1 LDAIK
6 RIIDANFDDNIGIG
20 LQLVNLAVALSDVVV
35 ICIERLSRSSNDFVK
50 QIQETIQNMNQLGN
64 KKLIL
69 LHNYKDIESA
79 ELALS
84 TFKIYVVEKLN
95 ARTQKEGYWISQYK
109 DVDFPIYQLIIGREN
124 CPSERKYSRQ
134 PYDDLKNL
142 IACMKNE
149 TLERQFEEELLN
161 TMNYN
166 RNEFNN
172 MYNKRF
178 IMNRE
183 NIELNNG
190 YNRNEVYAYK
200 K

>member
-6 RIIDANFDDNIGIG
+6 RIIDANFDDKIGIG
-20 LQLVNLAVALSDVVV
+20 LQLVNLTVALSDFVV

-50 QIQETIQNMNQLGN
+50 RIQETIQNMNQLGN
-64 KKLIL
+64 KKRIL

-84 TFKIYVVEKLN
+84 TFEMYVVEKLN

-109 DVDFPIYQLIIGREN
+109 DVDFPIYYLIIGREN
-124 CPSERKYSRQ
+124 SPSERKYNRQ
-134 PYDDLKNL
+134 SYDNLKNL

-161 TMNYN
+161 AMNYN

-183 NIELNNG
+183 NIEIIV
-190 YNRNEVYAYK
+190 E
-200 K
+200 